1 MGYKIDPLLHKNLH
15 NKDKVYGTATI
26 GAKGQVVIPAEA
38 RKDLKLKP
46 GDHLLV
52 MGKLGKALGLI
63 KAEELEAL
71 IGIVMENLSDKKMKN
86 EFKDYANKIL
96 GNRLITG
103 KTARK

>member
-1 MGYKIDPLLHKNLH
+1 MKFKIDPLLHKNIQ

-63 KAEELEAL
+63 KVEELEAL
-71 IGIVMENLSDKKMKN
+71 IETVMENLSGRDLKN
-86 EFKDYANKIL
+86 EFRDYANKIL
-96 GNRLITG
+96 GNVSAG
-103 KTARK
+103 KKVKR